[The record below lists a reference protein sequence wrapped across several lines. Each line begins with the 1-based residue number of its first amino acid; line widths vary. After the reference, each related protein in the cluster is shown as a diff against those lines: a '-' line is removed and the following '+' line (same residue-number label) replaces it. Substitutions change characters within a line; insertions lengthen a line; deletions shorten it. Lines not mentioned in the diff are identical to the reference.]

1 MEEGNPIGKGAVPNG
16 FPLTTI
22 SLGDFA
28 ILAPK
33 LLDPFLPYHKVGT
46 SPFVGSPQRGT

>member
-1 MEEGNPIGKGAVPNG
+1 MASASKIFK
-16 FPLTTI
+16 
-22 SLGDFA
+22 LGDFA